1 MIKYKMNWNTSH
13 LHSQVNGSFSHQ
25 EAKKCG
31 GVGEV
36 EVLRTLALGIDVKW
50 GCPSNT
56 TSCVH
61 GHTYWICVN
70 FLLRGL
76 SWECLLLESEVWG
89 QIRFLK
95 GTGNGGWS
103 MKTKFYPKSMDPHW
117 MRVYVGV
124 HSLYFDTKLQ
134 ALSMEWMQKNLC
146 YQSVCSCTNHISEV
160 VIGKKS
166 FVALSLPENDCI
178 GHTII
183 HKKTKFYV
191 FKINECFV

>member
-1 MIKYKMNWNTSH
+1 MVHFHTKRQRN
-13 LHSQVNGSFSHQ
+13 V
-25 EAKKCG
+25 
-31 GVGEV
+31 GVLV
-36 EVLRTLALGIDVKW
+36 RLRTLALGIDVKW

-134 ALSMEWMQKNLC
+134 APVNGMDAKKSMLSISMFMHQSHFWSGHWTKNPLLH
-146 YQSVCSCTNHISEV
+146 SVCQKMI
-160 VIGKKS
+160 
-166 FVALSLPENDCI
+166 ALDIQFTRKQNFMFLNQWMFCI
-178 GHTII
+178 TQI
-183 HKKTKFYV
+183 
-191 FKINECFV
+191 

>member
-50 GCPSNT
+50 G
-56 TSCVH
+56 
-61 GHTYWICVN
+61 
-70 FLLRGL
+70 
-76 SWECLLLESEVWG
+76 CLLLESEVWG

-134 ALSMEWMQKNLC
+134 APVNGMDA
-146 YQSVCSCTNHISEV
+146 
-160 VIGKKS
+160 KKS
-166 FVALSLPENDCI
+166 MLSIGMFMHQSHFWSGHWKKILCCTQFARKWLHWTYNSQEN
-178 GHTII
+178 
-183 HKKTKFYV
+183 
-191 FKINECFV
+191 KILCF

>member
-134 ALSMEWMQKNLC
+134 APVNRMDA
-146 YQSVCSCTNHISEV
+146 
-160 VIGKKS
+160 KKS
-166 FVALSLPENDCI
+166 MLSISMFMHQSHFWSGHWKKILCCTQFARKWLHWTYNNSQEN
-178 GHTII
+178 
-183 HKKTKFYV
+183 
-191 FKINECFV
+191 KILCF